1 MPSADPLR
9 DLGVRAGAEGGRLRL
24 WSEHATAVEL
34 AVFDTSDLEWAV
46 DRVPAERDESGV
58 WEASSRALVPG
69 ARYAVHVDGPAGV
82 EHAFNPVHALLD
94 PYARG
99 LTRADDGSWRGV
111 AMDSLAGDGFEWA
124 GSTNPRVPLD
134 RTIVYEAHVK
144 GFSRRNERVPAEL
157 RGTYAGLAHDASL
170 EYLTD
175 LGVTSVEL
183 LPVQAFVSEERLV
196 RQGRVNSWGYNTL
209 GFFAPHAP
217 YATAAAQAEGPA
229 AVRREFAG
237 MVKRLH
243 EAGLEVILD
252 VVYNHTAEEGRG
264 GPTFGFRGI
273 DNASYYRH
281 DAHGRYV
288 DTTGCG
294 NTLDF
299 GGAAPVRLVLDSLR
313 YWAGELGVDGFR
325 LDLAATLGRG
335 DHGGF
340 EADHPLLRGMLDD
353 PVIGRTKLIAEP
365 WDVGFGGWQTGQFP
379 DGFIE
384 WNDRYRDRMREFWLE
399 DRRDE
404 REHGR
409 LPGGGL
415 GRFAGRLSGSAHT
428 FAHERG
434 PLASLN
440 FVTAHD
446 GFTLADLVSYDRKH
460 NEGNGEGNRDGT
472 DANRSYNHG
481 VEGFTDDP
489 AVRSA
494 RLRSMRNLLGTLLCS
509 AGVPMLTAGDE
520 VGRTQRGNNNAYCL
534 DSEATWIDWDLTA
547 EQRGLLETTRRLIRL
562 RRDNPAL
569 RPARYGV
576 FGVSTRNASR
586 MDWYG
591 AEGEPMTI
599 DDWESPGVRTLQL
612 LLASTPESEAPNRV
626 LLVVHARAGAAEV
639 MLPEGPTETVSP
651 EVLPSE
657 NAQAGPLDRPGTSG
671 LSAHSRSGAEAGGPP
686 APRDQPRPGPPV
698 ARYVLLWDSAHESP
712 DLPPSTRLP
721 RERVRV
727 AGWSMQL
734 YLAET

>member
-1 MPSADPLR
+1 MSAADPLR
-9 DLGVRAGAEGGRLRL
+9 DLGVRADAEGGRLRL
-24 WSEHATAVEL
+24 WSEHATSVEL
-34 AVFDTSDLEWAV
+34 VVFDAGDLEWAV
-46 DRVPAERDESGV
+46 DRVAAARDEHGV
-58 WEASSRALVPG
+58 WEASSRSLVPG

-82 EHAFNPVHALLD
+82 AHAFNPVHALLD

-111 AMDSLAGDGFEWA
+111 AMVSLERDGFDWA
-124 GSTNPRVPLD
+124 GSAQPRVPLD

-144 GFSRRNERVPAEL
+144 GFSRRNERIPAPL

-170 EYLTD
+170 DYLTG

-196 RQGRVNSWGYNTL
+196 RQGKLNYWGYNTL

-243 EAGLEVILD
+243 EAGLEVLLD

-264 GPTFGFRGI
+264 GPTFSFRGI
-273 DNASYYRH
+273 DNAAYYRH

-299 GGAAPVRLVLDSLR
+299 GGQAPVRLVLDSLR

-335 DHGGF
+335 DHGAF
-340 EADHPLLRGMLDD
+340 ESDHPLLRAMLDD
-353 PVIGRTKLIAEP
+353 PIVGQTKLIAEP

-379 DGFIE
+379 EGFSE

-399 DRRDE
+399 DLRYERD
-404 REHGR
+404 HGR
-409 LPGGGL
+409 IPGGL
-415 GRFAGRLSGSAHT
+415 GRFAGRLTGSAHT
-428 FAHERG
+428 FARARG

-440 FVTAHD
+440 FITAHD
-446 GFTLADLVSYDRKH
+446 GFTLADLTAYDVKH
-460 NEGNGEGNRDGT
+460 NEGNGESNRDGT

-489 AVRSA
+489 DVLAARRRSI
-494 RLRSMRNLLGTLLCS
+494 RNLLGTLLLS

-520 VGRTQRGNNNAYCL
+520 AGRTQRGNNNAYCL
-534 DSEATWIDWDLTA
+534 DSEVTWLNWEHTDDEAALVATV
-547 EQRGLLETTRRLIRL
+547 QRLIRL
-562 RRDNPAL
+562 RAENPAL
-569 RPARYGV
+569 RPVHYGTL
-576 FGVSTRNASR
+576 GETTLNATR
-586 MDWYG
+586 MDWYN
-591 AEGEPMTI
+591 AEGEFMSI
-599 DDWESPGVRTLQL
+599 DDWDSPAQRTLQY
-612 LLASTPESEAPNRV
+612 LATSTPEFEAPNRV
-626 LLVVHARAGAAEV
+626 LLIVHAQAQPVEV
-639 MLPEGPTETVSP
+639 
-651 EVLPSE
+651 VLPLHESI
-657 NAQAGPLDRPGTSG
+657 
-671 LSAHSRSGAEAGGPP
+671 SRFE
-686 APRDQPRPGPPV
+686 
-698 ARYVLLWDSAHESP
+698 LLWDSAHERPEVSP
-712 DLPPSTRLP
+712 RTLVPGD
-721 RERVRV
+721 EVRV

-734 YLAET
+734 YRADRRRAQD